1 MSTLED
7 QLKREIEE
15 YGMDSPVAQILRDEI
30 RAQKSGKS
38 FQSLYL
44 EKEPEASDP
53 PSEPGSKAT
62 GKKEGRL
69 IWEGWQTSA
78 EDAPQP
84 VSILYGRNLKKHS

>member
-15 YGMDSPVAQILRDEI
+15 HGMNSPVAQILRDQI

-44 EKEPEASDP
+44 EKEPEASHP
-53 PSEPGSKAT
+53 AT
-62 GKKEGRL
+62 GPGPKAIGSL
-69 IWEGWQTSA
+69 VWHGWQESA
-78 EDAPQP
+78 EEAPQP
-84 VSILYGRNLKKHS
+84 FSILYGRNIRK

>member
-7 QLKREIEE
+7 QLKQEIEE
-15 YGMDSPVAQILRDEI
+15 NGADSPVAQILRDQI
-30 RAQKSGKS
+30 RVQKSGKS

-44 EKEPEASDP
+44 EKAPEVERDDS
-53 PSEPGSKAT
+53 STSKPT

-84 VSILYGRNLKKHS
+84 VSISYGRNLKKHS

>member
-15 YGMDSPVAQILRDEI
+15 HGMNSPVAQILRDQI

-53 PSEPGSKAT
+53 PSELGSKAT
-62 GKKEGRL
+62 GSL
-69 IWEGWQTSA
+69 TWLGWQDSA
-78 EDAPQP
+78 EEAPQP
-84 VSILYGRNLKKHS
+84 VSILYGRNLRR

>member
-15 YGMDSPVAQILRDEI
+15 NGMNSPVAQILRDQI

-44 EKEPEASDP
+44 EKSPEVERDDS
-53 PSEPGSKAT
+53 GTSKPT

>member
-1 MSTLED
+1 MSTLEE
-7 QLKREIEE
+7 QLQREIQEHGE
-15 YGMDSPVAQILRDEI
+15 GSPVAQILRDQI

-62 GKKEGRL
+62 GSL
-69 IWEGWQTSA
+69 TWLGWQEFA
-78 EDAPQP
+78 EEAPQP
-84 VSILYGRNLKKHS
+84 VSILYGRNIRK

>member
-15 YGMDSPVAQILRDEI
+15 HGMDSPVAQILRDEI

-44 EKEPEASDP
+44 EKAPEVERDDSSA
-53 PSEPGSKAT
+53 SKAT

-69 IWEGWQTSA
+69 IWEGRQTSA